1 MAITVV
7 CNVPLVLTPQ
17 SEGGYVV
24 TSPGLPE
31 LVTEGETVEE
41 AVAHVQDALH
51 AVIELYQDLKRPLPP
66 ELRQDFQD
74 QEIRFEY
81 LISEA

>member
-1 MAITVV
+1 MAVV
-7 CNVPLVLTPQ
+7 YKVPLVLTPQ
-17 SEGGYVV
+17 PEGGYVV

-41 AVAHVQDALH
+41 AVAQVHDAWH

-66 ELRQDFQD
+66 ELRQDMQD
-74 QEIRFEY
+74 QELRFE
-81 LISEA
+81 